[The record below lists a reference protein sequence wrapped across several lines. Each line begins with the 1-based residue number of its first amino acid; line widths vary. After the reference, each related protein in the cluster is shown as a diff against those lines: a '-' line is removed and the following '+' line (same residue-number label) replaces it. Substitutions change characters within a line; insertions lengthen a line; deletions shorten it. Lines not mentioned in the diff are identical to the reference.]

1 MKSNPAR
8 AGPNSQGTFT
18 RTSKKDTQPTLG
30 GNEGRRRGQV
40 KLCSQSLSRQRVD
53 DSQKRATHAMGVTRY
68 YLDSISEQLLLSRTS
83 WHVTAPLCSSDQRG
97 PRALTAS
104 GSLNRTMVAI
114 PLQREAPFSPLTH
127 HVWPKM
133 SKNLSVW
140 AIFLPLNAPRNL

>member
-68 YLDSISEQLLLSRTS
+68 YLDSISEQQFVSRFAHILVLALSS
-83 WHVTAPLCSSDQRG
+83 
-97 PRALTAS
+97 
-104 GSLNRTMVAI
+104 
-114 PLQREAPFSPLTH
+114 
-127 HVWPKM
+127 
-133 SKNLSVW
+133 NLSV
-140 AIFLPLNAPRNL
+140 P